1 MTPKQKFI
9 QLMTEN
15 AKVDGLTD
23 LMCKIMGIL
32 YAEPKEVS
40 LDELAERT
48 GYSLSAISTELRFVE
63 GIGFIKKIKKPKS
76 RKLYFYM
83 EKDFSRMMDSML
95 KKKYEYIVLRSKGI
109 LPEIIKEFKSKKTLS
124 EDEKESLKIVEIY
137 YRQILEM
144 EEMFK
149 KLLEFIKTK
158 RGEK

>member
-1 MTPKQKFI
+1 MTPKQRFI

-15 AKVDGLTD
+15 SKVDGLTD

-32 YAEPKEVS
+32 YAEPREVS

-83 EKDFSRMMDSML
+83 EKDFSSMFDSML
-95 KKKYEYIVLRSKGI
+95 KKKYEYIVLRSKAI

-137 YRQILEM
+137 YKQILEM

-149 KLLEFIKTK
+149 KLLEFIKSK
-158 RGEK
+158 RGGR

>member
-15 AKVDGLTD
+15 SKVDGLSD
-23 LMCKIMGIL
+23 LMCKIIGIL
-32 YAEPKEVS
+32 YAEPREVS

-83 EKDFSRMMDSML
+83 EKDFSGMMDSML
-95 KKKYEYIVLRSKGI
+95 KKKYELVIVKSKSI
-109 LPEIIKEFKSKKTLS
+109 LPEIIKEFKEKKSLS
-124 EDEKESLKIVEIY
+124 EDEKQSLKIIEIY

>member
-1 MTPKQKFI
+1 
-9 QLMTEN
+9 
-15 AKVDGLTD
+15 
-23 LMCKIMGIL
+23 MCKITAIL
-32 YAEPKEVS
+32 YAEPGEIS
-40 LDELAERT
+40 LEELAART

-83 EKDFSRMMDSML
+83 EKDFSKMMDSML
-95 KKKYEYIVLRSKGI
+95 KKKYEYIVLRSKSI
-109 LPEIIKEFKSKKTLS
+109 LPGIIDEFKKKKSLS
-124 EDEKESLKIVEIY
+124 DDEKESLKIVEIY

-149 KLLEFIKTK
+149 KLLEFIKSK